1 MSTAGQ
7 VCPEDMYPNSAAS
20 LCLHCPFGSVSP
32 AGSVAITACTCTT
45 GFTGPS
51 GGPCKLTN
59 IHTCPIGRY
68 EAVTPTATVTCS
80 GGCCEPQ
87 HGTSTSGII
96 SDGTGNVR
104 NSEFCRWIIVSTD
117 SSVVISVVFSYLQI
131 WNVYDYI
138 KMWECQFN
146 TNWCS
151 LSTCADSACSYGVET
166 AAFRYSFSTPTV
178 YISNTPL
185 LYVEFR
191 SHNVR
196 GPYSSSS
203 YKGFMAKWTQ
213 CVVCPAN
220 TNSIDSRQSI
230 TDCVC
235 NAGYTGPNGGPCMAW
250 CLTDTLSTS
259 GFTTTPMINAIL
271 SFCGDKFVFK
281 HSPGLLVCEASV
293 QDRVYSLLMQMQTPY
308 NLGLP
313 DVLASSLTDACVS
326 KFGVRTAQ
334 FGLPPDVLRS
344 SVLQLSGDCLFY
356 AFSPTDVYCVRRAG
370 GVKRLKW

>member
-1 MSTAGQ
+1 
-7 VCPEDMYPNSAAS
+7 
-20 LCLHCPFGSVSP
+20 
-32 AGSVAITACTCTT
+32 
-45 GFTGPS
+45 
-51 GGPCKLTN
+51 
-59 IHTCPIGRY
+59 
-68 EAVTPTATVTCS
+68 
-80 GGCCEPQ
+80 
-87 HGTSTSGII
+87 
-96 SDGTGNVR
+96 
-104 NSEFCRWIIVSTD
+104 
-117 SSVVISVVFSYLQI
+117 
-131 WNVYDYI
+131 
-138 KMWECQFN
+138 
-146 TNWCS
+146 
-151 LSTCADSACSYGVET
+151 
-166 AAFRYSFSTPTV
+166 
-178 YISNTPL
+178 
-185 LYVEFR
+185 
-191 SHNVR
+191 
-196 GPYSSSS
+196 
-203 YKGFMAKWTQ
+203 
-213 CVVCPAN
+213 
-220 TNSIDSRQSI
+220 
-230 TDCVC
+230 
-235 NAGYTGPNGGPCMAW
+235 MAW